1 MRGLRSLDRSERF
14 LFYTGLV
21 MAASEIWKQWTLT
34 FVLGGG
40 SYNWW
45 YFPFQLCSVPMYLL
59 LLLPVVHASRLRRI
73 FLTFLM
79 DFSLL
84 SGIGAFLDTS
94 GMHYPL
100 PALTCHSYLWH
111 LLLIAVGIFC
121 GLSAISD
128 HTWHGFSSSVILFAV
143 LCSAATVI
151 NLTIGRTHDID
162 MFYISPYY
170 QMSQVIISDLT
181 RGFPNPVRILCYLA
195 VIVFGAFLLHLFWQH
210 LFLVRNRK
218 NNRQRYPCSKCSRNR
233 LPKIFKF
240 FKKICKKNN
249 YMI

>member
-100 PALTCHSYLWH
+100 PALTCHPDCRGDLLRSFRHQRSYVAWL
-111 LLLIAVGIFC
+111 
-121 GLSAISD
+121 
-128 HTWHGFSSSVILFAV
+128 
-143 LCSAATVI
+143 
-151 NLTIGRTHDID
+151 
-162 MFYISPYY
+162 
-170 QMSQVIISDLT
+170 
-181 RGFPNPVRILCYLA
+181 
-195 VIVFGAFLLHLFWQH
+195 FLLCHPVCGSL
-210 LFLVRNRK
+210 
-218 NNRQRYPCSKCSRNR
+218 
-233 LPKIFKF
+233 
-240 FKKICKKNN
+240 
-249 YMI
+249 